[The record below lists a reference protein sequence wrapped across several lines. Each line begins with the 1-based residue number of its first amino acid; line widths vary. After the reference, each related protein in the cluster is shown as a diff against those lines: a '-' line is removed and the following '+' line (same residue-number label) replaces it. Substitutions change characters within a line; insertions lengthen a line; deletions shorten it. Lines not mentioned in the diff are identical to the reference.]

1 MREGKEAKDRHL
13 TEDERAVTRKWFLL
27 ALVFAGL
34 FLIFTAIYA
43 TGALDMATLVVER
56 RLIGRPLIQFDCVL
70 VEWSNFG
77 ATPVNLVFITL
88 LGTTCGLTRYR
99 WRVLPY
105 LAILVLLGIAAEALG
120 KALISLPVPA
130 IMVSGMVGLTCPQA
144 KSSLLQ
150 HFQLGLGMWWE
161 APLPTRN
168 VQAWSHTVSQMP
180 INLSSGHI
188 EQNQSYPSGHAL
200 RWWFT
205 GLLLAWLLWRHLQR
219 GVARWLF
226 VVLTLTLGCLGAA
239 IPFYVGTHF
248 LSDTLAGYFL
258 GTALACIAI
267 GLLILN
273 ENRRNQEQLRYASPP
288 SPPPYI
294 SSGEVPTSKVRENR
308 TDSDVQHL

>member
-1 MREGKEAKDRHL
+1 MRAGQEATDKHL
-13 TEDERAVTRKWFLL
+13 AEDECAVTRKWLLL

-34 FLIFTAIYA
+34 FLILTVIYA

-56 RLIGRPLIQFDCVL
+56 RIIGRPLIQFDCVL

-77 ATPVNLVFITL
+77 AVPFNLVFIAL
-88 LGTTCGLTRYR
+88 LGTACGLTRYR

-105 LAILVLLGIAAEALG
+105 LAFLVLLGIAAEAIG
-120 KALISLPVPA
+120 KALFSLPLPT

-150 HFQLGLGMWWE
+150 QIQLGLGMWWE
-161 APLPTRN
+161 APLPTRG

-180 INLSSGHI
+180 ISLSSGQI

-200 RWWFT
+200 RWWFS
-205 GLLLAWLLWRHLQR
+205 GLLMVWLMWRHLKR

-226 VVLTLTLGCLGAA
+226 VVLTLTLCCLGAA

-258 GTALACIAI
+258 GTALACTAI
-267 GLLILN
+267 GLLIQN
-273 ENRRNQEQLRYASPP
+273 EKGRNSDQSRGQP
-288 SPPPYI
+288 S
-294 SSGEVPTSKVRENR
+294 
-308 TDSDVQHL
+308 